1 MTQKP
6 SVLVV
11 DDESGILD
19 TLRILLKNEGFEV
32 TTAQGGKA
40 GLEQI
45 RGGTHDIILSD
56 VRMPQVSGL
65 DILQAAREQD
75 SMTPVI
81 LMTAQASL
89 QSAIA
94 AVNSGAFYYIQK
106 PFVNDELVAIL
117 RRACEFRAIRV
128 ENKQLKQE
136 IRRRGDRGAVSR
148 PIGKSKRFLDVLKL
162 AEHVAPT
169 GSTVLIQGESGTGKE
184 VIARYIHNLSTRSE
198 GPFMSINCGALPENL
213 LESELFGHVK
223 GSFTGAVR
231 DKQGLFAA
239 ARGGSF
245 FLDEVG
251 EMPP

>member
-1 MTQKP
+1 MSQKP

-19 TLRILLKNEGFEV
+19 TLRILLRNEGFEV

-45 RGGTHDIILSD
+45 RSGTHDIILSD

-75 SMTPVI
+75 AMTPVI

-89 QSAIA
+89 QTAIG

-106 PFVNDELVAIL
+106 PFSNDELVAIL
-117 RRACEFRAIRV
+117 RRACEYRAVRV

-136 IRRRGDRGAVSR
+136 IRRRDRGTNVVR
-148 PIGKSKRFLDVLKL
+148 PIGKSKRFLEVLKL

-169 GSTVLIQGESGTGKE
+169 DSTVLIQGESGTGKE
-184 VIARYIHNLSTRSE
+184 VVARYIHNLSSRSE
-198 GPFMSINCGALPENL
+198 GPFMSINCGAPASSARSGWRTSSSSRRSAGATRAPLPGR
-213 LESELFGHVK
+213 SASPS
-223 GSFTGAVR
+223 GSW
-231 DKQGLFAA
+231 
-239 ARGGSF
+239 SC
-245 FLDEVG
+245 
-251 EMPP
+251 